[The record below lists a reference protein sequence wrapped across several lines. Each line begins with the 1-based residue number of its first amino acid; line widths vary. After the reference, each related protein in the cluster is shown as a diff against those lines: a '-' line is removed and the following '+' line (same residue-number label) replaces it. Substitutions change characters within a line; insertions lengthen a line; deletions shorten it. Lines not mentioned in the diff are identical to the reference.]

1 MGRRLLLACAVVFVA
16 GAAAPA
22 ALACH
27 PTLAGFEKSEQ
38 RLTMDDG
45 ASIATTLYVPR
56 EALGGCDHRPVPT
69 PAIVMF
75 HGLGGSRR
83 DMNLIAESSFANQGY
98 VVLTFDTR
106 GHGESTGLWSLVGPR
121 ELADFRTLIDW
132 LGSRPV
138 VDAAH
143 VGAWGISLGGGA
155 VWRSVAEG
163 LPLAAVETVETWTDL
178 ESALL
183 PQGLSKSGLAFGFLN
198 LVPADRQAPEIHA
211 LRDDALNSTNLPALR
226 AFAASRSTRSA
237 LSSIRTPAFV
247 FQGRRDF
254 AFGLDQGLETYRRL
268 AGPKRL
274 YVGAFGHVPSTFPG
288 PDVNVVLAEGGD
300 WFARFLKGQPN
311 GIDTRPP
318 VELAPDPFLEAQNRS
333 YAGLPP
339 TRTLTY
345 AFRGRARTIGPLG
358 KVVRAVGP
366 TRGVLE
372 TFGAPVVRVQA
383 SGSFDRIVAVLTA
396 TRPNGTELVVSA
408 GGAKVALTGQTHAV
422 AIRLISQVTT
432 IPPGSR
438 LRLTLGASSTVA
450 GGNLLY
456 LTGVRAGQLRVGAVT
471 MTLPV
476 LQTPIS
482 QPRLL
487 PFGRID
493 RSFQTGRGED
503 PAPLNLGTA
512 SGAEEPS

>member
-1 MGRRLLLACAVVFVA
+1 MGRRLLVACAVALLAVL
-16 GAAAPA
+16 GAPA

-27 PTLAGFEKSEQ
+27 PTIAGFAKSEH
-38 RLTMDDG
+38 RVPMDDG
-45 ASIATTLYVPR
+45 AVLAATLYVPN

-75 HGLGGSRR
+75 HGLGGKRA

-121 ELADFRTLIDW
+121 EIADFRALLAW
-132 LGSRPV
+132 LTARPD
-138 VDAAH
+138 VDGAH

-155 VWRSVAEG
+155 VWRSVVEG
-163 LPLAAVETVETWTDL
+163 LPFAAVETVETWTDL
-178 ESALL
+178 ASAIL
-183 PQGLSKSGLAFGFLN
+183 PQDLSKSGLAFGFLN
-198 LVPADRQAPEIHA
+198 LVPAERQAPEIRA
-211 LRDDALNSTNLPALR
+211 IRDDALNSTNIPTLR
-226 AFAASRSTRSA
+226 AFAASRSTRTA
-237 LSSIRTPAFV
+237 LGSVRTPAFV

-254 AFGLDQGLETYRRL
+254 AFGLDQGIETYRRL

-274 YVGAFGHVPSTFPG
+274 YIGAFGHVPSTFPG
-288 PDVNVVLAEGGD
+288 PDVNVVLAEGSD
-300 WFARFLKGQPN
+300 WFARFLKNQPN

-339 TRTLTY
+339 TRTVRYTF
-345 AFRGRARTIGPLG
+345 AGRAATIGALG
-358 KVVRAVGP
+358 RVVRSVGP

-396 TRPNGTELVVSA
+396 VRPNGSELVVSA
-408 GGAKVALTGQTHAV
+408 GGAKVALTARRRPV
-422 AIRLISQVTT
+422 DVRLISQVTT
-432 IPPGSR
+432 IPAGSR

-456 LTGVRAGQLRVGAVT
+456 VTGVRGGRLTVGALT
-471 MTLPV
+471 MSLPV
-476 LQTPIS
+476 LRTSIS
-482 QPRLL
+482 QP
-487 PFGRID
+487 
-493 RSFQTGRGED
+493 
-503 PAPLNLGTA
+503 
-512 SGAEEPS
+512 

>member
-1 MGRRLLLACAVVFVA
+1 VARRLLLVCGVAVLA
-16 GAAAPA
+16 GAITPV

-27 PTLAGFEKSEQ
+27 PTFAGFTKSEH
-38 RLTMDDG
+38 RLAMDDG
-45 ASIATTLYVPR
+45 ATIAATLYVPN
-56 EALGGCDHRPVPT
+56 EATGGCDHRPVPT
-69 PAIVMF
+69 ATIVMF

-83 DMNLIAESSFANQGY
+83 DMNFLAESSFANQGY

-121 ELADFRTLIDW
+121 EIADFRALLVW
-132 LGSRPV
+132 LTNRPE
-138 VDAAH
+138 VDDAH

-155 VWRSVAEG
+155 VWRSIVEG
-163 LPLAAVETVETWTDL
+163 LPFAAVETVETWTDL
-178 ESALL
+178 ASALL
-183 PQGLSKSGLAFGFLN
+183 PQNLSKSGLAFGFLN
-198 LVPADRQAPEIHA
+198 LVPADRQAPEIQA
-211 LRDDALNSTNLPALR
+211 LRADALNSTNIPALR
-226 AFAASRSTRSA
+226 TFAASRSSRSA
-237 LSSIRTPAFV
+237 LSSVRTPAFV

-254 AFGLDQGLETYRRL
+254 AFGLDQGVETYRRL

-274 YVGAFGHVPSTFPG
+274 YIGAFGHVPSTFPG
-288 PDVNVVLAEGGD
+288 PDVNVVLAEGAD

-345 AFRGRARTIGPLG
+345 AFPGRPRTIGPLG
-358 KVVRAVGP
+358 RVVRSVGP

-372 TFGAPVVRVQA
+372 TFGAPVVRVHA

-396 TRPNGTELVVSA
+396 TRPNGREIVVSA
-408 GGAKVALTGQTHAV
+408 GGVKLTLAAQPRPV
-422 AIRLISQVTT
+422 DIRLISQVTT
-432 IPPGSR
+432 IPSGSR

-456 LTGVRAGQLRVGAVT
+456 LTGVHAGRLRVGSVT
-471 MTLPV
+471 MSLPV
-476 LQTPIS
+476 LRTPIS
-482 QPRLL
+482 RP
-487 PFGRID
+487 
-493 RSFQTGRGED
+493 
-503 PAPLNLGTA
+503 
-512 SGAEEPS
+512 